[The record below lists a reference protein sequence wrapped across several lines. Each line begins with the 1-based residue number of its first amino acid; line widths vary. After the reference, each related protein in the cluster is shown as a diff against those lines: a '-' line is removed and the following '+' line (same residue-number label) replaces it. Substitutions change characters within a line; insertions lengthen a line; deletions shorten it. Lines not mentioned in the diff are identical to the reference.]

1 MDNPHAE
8 VEIKTQLQ
16 PRCSMAKE
24 EDQNLPTSYTSCR
37 LNPQDQPDRLCVYGI
52 YKRTL
57 RAPTKAN
64 TLVMTAVDI
73 GDKNTQEYNQ
83 IRISAALTGGAETSP
98 LLEGILEK

>member
-1 MDNPHAE
+1 
-8 VEIKTQLQ
+8 
-16 PRCSMAKE
+16 MAKE
-24 EDQNLPTSYTSCR
+24 EDSKPLHQLYSYR

-73 GDKNTQEYNQ
+73 GDKNTQE
-83 IRISAALTGGAETSP
+83 
-98 LLEGILEK
+98 